1 MFHMLMCL
9 EYFAALRVTFD
20 YFHKQILKESIV
32 GGISSI
38 NLAEYSYIQVAIR
51 CFVTL

>member
-1 MFHMLMCL
+1 MCL

-32 GGISSI
+32 SGISSI
-38 NLAEYSYIQVAIR
+38 NLADCSYKQVAIG
-51 CFVTL
+51 CFVSL